1 MINAF
6 VNEMILNFRNR
17 FSQFAPSVRIKF
29 DCHVSVFLSGKK
41 FRCKTIQFCFFKEI
55 RKFSVPKDGSDISKI
70 VQQEVGL
77 NHVHSKQWIKG
88 NVVNF
93 ICETKSVPKQ
103 EALIMATWP
112 SKVVQ
117 WTKTCFPSWLLF
129 PIFIESCRK
138 SVNIRGIPKLT
149 GKIPT

>member
-1 MINAF
+1 MIYVF

-103 EALIMATWP
+103 RLSLWQHDQ
-112 SKVVQ
+112 VR
-117 WTKTCFPSWLLF
+117 LF
-129 PIFIESCRK
+129 NE
-138 SVNIRGIPKLT
+138 PKPAFQVGYFFLYSLSRF
-149 GKIPT
+149 GNLWISGASLS